1 MHDLNFL
8 INYLPSTTLFVLPEL
23 VDMLNVGLRMTAC
36 LFWLGLEARVSS

>member
-8 INYLPSTTLFVLPEL
+8 INLPSTTLFVLPEL

-36 LFWLGLEARVSS
+36 LFWLGLEARVSW